1 MKSVRVRLLRVA
13 VTAVAAVHK
22 WSLGAVVGGAGLL
35 AIASLTA
42 TPAFAFVPDDP
53 LHGQCNG
60 SGGGACIDNGT
71 NTPLGNS
78 TSFSFSI
85 SPGPQTGDLVLEV
98 LVPNNK
104 SAPSPLKITETS
116 PVLTTVTASQVA
128 GTWTSGDLAA
138 FLGISANPN
147 NPIGAFLPT
156 TQGLDPGA
164 TGFNVFTADFGTAVI
179 GANPPAPQGPLFNV
193 VDGLPLGS
201 YLVAFCESGCT
212 TPPDVATANS
222 GALLVDAPPNTRVP
236 EPASLVLFAAGLA
249 GLGLLGRRRGKNV

>member
-1 MKSVRVRLLRVA
+1 MMSVRAGWLRVL
-13 VTAVAAVHK
+13 VTAAATVL
-22 WSLGAVVGGAGLL
+22 LGLASQPASAVV
-35 AIASLTA
+35 I
-42 TPAFAFVPDDP
+42 DDP

-98 LVPNNK
+98 LVPSNQA
-104 SAPSPLKITETS
+104 APSPLKITETS
-116 PVLTTVTASQVA
+116 PTLTTVTASQVA
-128 GTWTSGDLAA
+128 GTWTSGDLAT
-138 FLGISANPN
+138 FLGISASPN

-164 TGFNVFTADFGTAVI
+164 TGFNVFTADFGTVVI
-179 GANPPAPQGPLFNV
+179 GANPPAPQSPLFNV
-193 VDGLPLGS
+193 VGGLPVGS
-201 YLVAFCESGCT
+201 YIVGFCESGCT

-222 GALLVDAPPNTRVP
+222 GALLVDTPPTRVP
-236 EPASLVLFAAGLA
+236 EPTSLVLFGAALA
-249 GLGLLGRRRGKNV
+249 GLSLLGRRRRKNV

>member
-1 MKSVRVRLLRVA
+1 MRNVCVGSLRVA
-13 VTAVAAVHK
+13 VTAVATV
-22 WSLGAVVGGAGLL
+22 LL
-35 AIASLTA
+35 ALVSQPASASLI
-42 TPAFAFVPDDP
+42 DDP

-104 SAPSPLKITETS
+104 TAPSPLQITETS
-116 PVLTTVTASQVA
+116 PALVTLTATQHA

-138 FLGISANPN
+138 FLGITASPN
-147 NPIGAFLPT
+147 NPLGAFLPT
-156 TQGLDPGA
+156 TQALDPGA
-164 TGFNVFTADFGTAVI
+164 SGFNVFTADFGVQFIA
-179 GANPPAPQGPLFNV
+179 ANPPALQTPLFNV
-193 VDGLPLGS
+193 IGGLPVGS
-201 YLVAFCESGCT
+201 YIVAFCESGCT

-222 GALLVDAPPNTRVP
+222 GALLVDAPPRRVP
-236 EPASLVLFAAGLA
+236 EPSSVLLLSAGLA
-249 GLGLLGRRRGKNV
+249 GCAAFLRRRR